1 MLSYPVRL
9 IPIEAGTV
17 RVFFPDVPEAVAEG
31 QDEARATE
39 LALPVLEE
47 ALQRRLREHRAIPRP
62 SEISGAPTVTTDMFV
77 IQQTEADWPSPLSG
91 GRY

>member
-9 IPIEAGTV
+9 IPTEAGTV
-17 RVFFPDVPEAVAEG
+17 RVLFPDVPEAVAEG
-31 QDEARATE
+31 QDEARAME
-39 LALPVLEE
+39 LAQPVLEE
-47 ALQRRLREHRAIPRP
+47 ALRRCFQEHRAIPRP
-62 SEISGAPTVTTDMFV
+62 SDICGAPTVTTEMFI

>member
-9 IPIEAGTV
+9 IPTEAGTV
-17 RVFFPDVPEAVAEG
+17 RALFPDVPDAVAEG
-31 QDEARATE
+31 QDAEKALE
-39 LALPVLEE
+39 LAQPVLEE
-47 ALQRRLREHRAIPRP
+47 ALKRCFREHRAIPRP
-62 SEISGAPTVTTDMFV
+62 SDICGAPTVTTEMFV

>member
-9 IPIEAGTV
+9 IPTPAGTV
-17 RVFFPDVPEAVAEG
+17 RVFFPDVPDAVAEG
-31 QDEARATE
+31 EDEARAME

-47 ALQRRLREHRAIPRP
+47 ALKRCLREHRAIPRP
-62 SEISGAPTVTTDMFV
+62 SDTCGAPTVTTDMFV

>member
-9 IPIEAGTV
+9 IPTAAGTI

-31 QDEARATE
+31 QDEGRALE

-47 ALQRRLREHRAIPRP
+47 ALKRRLREHRAIPRP
-62 SEISGAPTVTTDMFV
+62 SDMCGGPTVTTDMFV